1 MAMKLTS
8 TAFSKGQRVPV
19 KYTGDGED
27 VSPPLVWSDPPE
39 GTQEF
44 ALICDDPDAPTAEP
58 WVHWIIYKIPAEF
71 KGLPEGIPQKPE
83 LDRPPGALQGK
94 NSWASGATIGYRGP
108 APPPGH
114 GVHRY
119 IFRVYALEARLH
131 LDSGADKRALLE
143 EMSGIVL
150 EEAQLTGTYQR

>member
-1 MAMKLTS
+1 MSLTITS
-8 TAFSKGQRVPV
+8 PFFKEGEMIPALFTC
-19 KYTGDGED
+19 DGED
-27 VSPPLVWSDPPE
+27 HSPALSWSGIPA
-39 GTQEF
+39 GTSSL
-44 ALICDDPDAPTAEP
+44 ALICDDPDAPTPEP
-58 WVHWIIYKIPAEF
+58 WVHWIIYKIPADF
-71 KGLPEGIPQKPE
+71 KGLPEGVPQTPK

-94 NSWASGATIGYRGP
+94 NSWTSGQTVGYRGP

-119 IFRVYALEARLH
+119 IFRLYALEARLH
-131 LDSGADKRALLE
+131 LEAGADKRTLLE